1 MKLRLSIALL
11 AIISLSVLST
21 SYGTS
26 PTSSS
31 LDSSIQ
37 GRNWGLSF
45 GRYNTS
51 RAGYA
56 ALPVQVINVPGGK
69 RGPNEKFQIW
79 VTKLKNN
86 SSKAINAVKFNW
98 YLFDS
103 NDLNRLVQTEQT
115 SLYQLHLNPQAET
128 EAEVLITNLEDIPIL
143 RDKNPTGTFH
153 LEVAATEA
161 HYEDG
166 SVWLAKDLPGNLDL
180 GSNPRP

>member
-21 SYGTS
+21 SHGSSQTI
-26 PTSSS
+26 SS

-37 GRNWGLSF
+37 ERNWGLSF

-56 ALPVQVINVPGGK
+56 ALPVQVINAPGGK
-69 RGPNEKFQIW
+69 RGPNEKFKIW
-79 VTKLKNN
+79 VTKVINN
-86 SSKAINAVKFNW
+86 SSKAITTVKFNW

-103 NDLNRLVQTEQT
+103 NDLNRLVETGQT
-115 SLYQLHLNPQAET
+115 SSFQVHLNPQVET
-128 EAEVLITNLEDIPIL
+128 EVELLITNLEDIPIL
-143 RDKNPTGTFH
+143 RDKNPTGIFH

-161 HYEDG
+161 QYEDG

-180 GSNPRP
+180 GSNSRP